1 MIEQATKRSM
11 PIRPWRLGLSWLF
24 GILVLAA
31 VLLVATRFT
40 ELQRFAEISRSA
52 RPSWLLVAFGLQA
65 MTYVCAAGVWHG
77 ALERADVRQSF
88 WSIVPLG
95 LAKLFTD
102 QALPTGGVSGALL
115 VVSGLER
122 RGIPTSI
129 ALAAL
134 LIGMVSFYVAYL
146 IAVAIGIA
154 ILFSNHTLAPLMA
167 AAAGVFV
174 VVAFSI
180 PVFVLALRR
189 WSQQRSGAG
198 LLSATSRWL
207 GRVPG
212 ISALKAALAETP
224 TALLRDPVPFASATV
239 LQFLIFALDAGTLWV
254 MIIAIGAEGSPSAA
268 IAAFMMAS
276 LAATIGPLPLGLGTF
291 EAVCVAVLHIQ
302 GISLEAALTATLLL
316 RGFTFWLPM
325 IPGLVLARRE
335 LKGPN
340 RTDQDTVGAASGSAG
355 SAHEHGQAQGTSTH
369 DRN

>member
-1 MIEQATKRSM
+1 MIEQATKRRT

-24 GILVLAA
+24 GVLVLAA
-31 VLLVATRFT
+31 VVLVVTRFT
-40 ELQRFAEISRSA
+40 EVQRFAELARSA
-52 RPSWLLVAFGLQA
+52 EPIWLLVAFGLQA
-65 MTYVCAAGVWHG
+65 MTYVCAAGVWQG
-77 ALERADVRQSF
+77 ALERAGVRQGF

-102 QALPTGGVSGALL
+102 QALPTGGISGALL

-122 RGIPTSI
+122 RGIPSSI
-129 ALAAL
+129 AMAAL

-146 IAVAIGIA
+146 IAVAVGLA
-154 ILFSNHTLAPLMA
+154 ILYRSHTLDPLMA

-189 WSQQRSGAG
+189 WSQSRSKAG
-198 LLSATSRWL
+198 LLAAVSRWL
-207 GRVPG
+207 GHVPG
-212 ISALKAALAETP
+212 ISALMVALAEAP
-224 TALLRDPVPFASATV
+224 AVLLRDPLPFVKATV

-254 MIIAIGAEGSPSAA
+254 MIIAIGAVGSPSAA
-268 IAAFMMAS
+268 IAAFTMAS
-276 LAATIGPLPLGLGTF
+276 LIATIGPIPLGLGTF

-340 RTDQDTVGAASGSAG
+340 GTDQDTVGAASSSPGST
-355 SAHEHGQAQGTSTH
+355 HEHGQAQGVSTH

>member
-1 MIEQATKRSM
+1 MIEQATKRAM
-11 PIRPWRLGLSWLF
+11 PIRSWRLGLPWLF
-24 GILVLAA
+24 GLLVLAA
-31 VLLVATRFT
+31 VVLVATRFT
-40 ELQRFAEISRSA
+40 ELRRFAELARSA
-52 RPSWLLVAFGLQA
+52 QPIWLLVAFGLQV

-77 ALERADVRQSF
+77 ALDRAGVGQCF

-102 QALPTGGVSGALL
+102 QALPTGGISGALL

-122 RGIPTSI
+122 RGIPNSI
-129 ALAAL
+129 AMAAL

-146 IAVAIGIA
+146 IAVAIGLA
-154 ILFSNHTLAPLMA
+154 ILYSSHTLDPLMA

-174 VVAFSI
+174 AVAFSI

-198 LLSATSRWL
+198 PLATANRWL
-207 GRVPG
+207 GHVPG
-212 ISALKAALAETP
+212 ISALMAALAEAP
-224 TALLRDPVPFASATV
+224 AALLRDPVPFVRATV

-254 MIIAIGAEGSPSAA
+254 MILAIGAVGSPSAA
-268 IAAFMMAS
+268 IAAFTMAS
-276 LAATIGPLPLGLGTF
+276 LVATIGPMPLGLGTF

-302 GISLEAALTATLLL
+302 GLSLEAALTATLLL

-340 RTDQDTVGAASGSAG
+340 RTDQDTDGAASSSVG
-355 SAHEHGQAQGTSTH
+355 SAHDRSQAQGASTH